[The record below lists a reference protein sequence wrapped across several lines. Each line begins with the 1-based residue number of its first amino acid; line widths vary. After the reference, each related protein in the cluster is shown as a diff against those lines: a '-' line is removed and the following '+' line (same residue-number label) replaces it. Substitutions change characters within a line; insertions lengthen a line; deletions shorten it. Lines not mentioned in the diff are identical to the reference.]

1 MKKPTRSLADRNRD
15 REEAQ
20 AKRIKAFWQA
30 NDQKSR
36 ESRPPQNSPPA
47 SAVTEIGPS
56 EPQIQV
62 QQPVSPVVRE
72 SLTPPTLSVAIG
84 AARLGLQPWAAK
96 LASTLLDR
104 AQDKKISIRLL
115 WPVEIDA
122 LAGLHAVASLSRVL
136 HTDLAGLRT
145 LYYPGTHATWTT
157 LDRLAADRKQ
167 LEQLWQQLYET
178 PPRQMSTSFKE
189 VLDACNEIENY
200 NQSVPQPQL
209 RQLIPS
215 FIYEPRAKKW
225 TDTKNPPLE
234 RLLTKVDRLRRRE
247 MMRSKIEPEWRNPA
261 AAPGALLVLPRGIK
275 RKEIKQALTVKVVGC
290 AVRANVMLV
299 DARGRSAAAD
309 PQSLRRLPDLLR
321 TVYESSGSPM
331 GTLIV
336 TDDPTEYFVLRRRL
350 ADADYS
356 IDGEILAGE
365 GEANEW
371 LAAPHARSADWRPDS
386 RSMINFTVAILDQ
399 QAALLA
405 RQFGKIA
412 EEVREE
418 GAAVEDP
425 FRNAQAF
432 VMSVSSLPG
441 GLVDLESA
449 ETEEREYLTRD
460 LEWARIEGAI
470 GKSVT
475 EGNASTQ
482 RKQIAL
488 AIARVH
494 RHLVDCQN
502 GTPLALKLRE
512 QVNKYAVDSREGLT
526 IVLSTPRNIAVAQR
540 FLSRVLGDKWVA
552 AKTRI
557 DWLTLSQAWIELKSR
572 SGHRRLVLVGLNPKI
587 VRFLVT
593 HPEVPTGTCVLVP
606 LQRAVGVTQTLKG
619 LVSSETLKPYRGRLS
634 GLLKALDHRLVEIN
648 DIETL
653 TRSLESISMSTPRH
667 AAAPSAPPDPK
678 AYRFQLEDGRI
689 VTSTG
694 TLFRYDGIEG
704 DEFSRVQARTIEPG
718 DCIFEMS
725 DEIRDE
731 IEAAI
736 IPPGATVDTS
746 PARKALA
753 LYHFMVKDAVDS
765 RFPATTK
772 QARLRAIQLK
782 MLEIDP
788 ASSDISISKLSYWV
802 NLKDGDS
809 APHGARAFDEFV
821 LFCQVLGIAKDIAA
835 KFWERILRVRFEN
848 QREGR
853 NLNAIYAEILFNPES
868 SEVYRNLSTEVV
880 ARIRAKALDCVFQV
894 VDVQAPTVV

>member
-1 MKKPTRSLADRNRD
+1 VKKPTRSLADQNSDRD
-15 REEAQ
+15 EAQ
-20 AKRIKAFWQA
+20 AKRLKAFWQA
-30 NDQKSR
+30 NNQKSR
-36 ESRPPQNSPPA
+36 ESSPPQNIAPA
-47 SAVTEIGPS
+47 STAAVVDPPKPLPVRDDPS
-56 EPQIQV
+56 RPI
-62 QQPVSPVVRE
+62 RE
-72 SLTPPTLSVAIG
+72 ALTPPTLSVAIG
-84 AARLGLQPWAAK
+84 AVPLELQPWAAE

-104 AQDKKISIRLL
+104 ARDKKISIRLL

-122 LAGLHAVASLSRVL
+122 LAGLHAVASLSRVF

-178 PPRQMSTSFKE
+178 PPRQVSASFKE

-200 NQSVPQPQL
+200 NQAVPPPQL

-215 FIYEPRAKKW
+215 FIYEPVAKQW
-225 TDTKNPPLE
+225 TDTKHPPLE

-247 MMRSKIEPEWRNPA
+247 MMREKIAPEWRDPTT
-261 AAPGALLVLPRGIK
+261 APGALLILPRGIK
-275 RKEIKQALTVKVVGC
+275 RKEIKQALTLKVAGNEL
-290 AVRANVMLV
+290 RAHVLLV
-299 DARGRSAAAD
+299 DARARSAAAD
-309 PQSLRRLPDLLR
+309 PQSLRRLPDFLKL
-321 TVYESSGSPM
+321 VYESNSSTM
-331 GTLIV
+331 GALIV

-350 ADADYS
+350 TDANYP
-356 IDGEILAGE
+356 IDSAILAGE

-371 LAAPHARSADWRPDS
+371 LAAPIAKSVTWRPDD
-386 RSMINFTVAILDQ
+386 RSMINFTVSILDQ

-412 EEVREE
+412 EEVRDE
-418 GAAVEDP
+418 GPAVEDL

-432 VMSVSSLPG
+432 VMSISSLPG

-460 LEWARIEGAI
+460 LEWTRIEGMI
-470 GKSVT
+470 DQSVT

-482 RKQIAL
+482 RKQIAQ
-488 AIARVH
+488 AIGRVH

-502 GTPLALKLRE
+502 GTPLALKLRD
-512 QVNKYAVDSREGLT
+512 QVKKYAVDSRYGLT

-540 FLSRVLGDKWVA
+540 FLSRVLADKWGA
-552 AKTRI
+552 AQSRI

-572 SGHRRLVLVGLNPKI
+572 SSHRRLVLVGLNPKI

-593 HPEVPTGTCVLVP
+593 HPEIPTGTCVLVP

-634 GLLKALDHRLVEIN
+634 GLLKALDDRLAEIH

-653 TRSLESISMSTPRH
+653 TRTLESLSMSTPRH
-667 AAAPSAPPDPK
+667 GAAPSAPADPK

-689 VTSTG
+689 VTATG

-704 DEFSRVQARTIEPG
+704 DEFSRVQARSIERG
-718 DCIFEMS
+718 HCIFEMS

-765 RFPATTK
+765 RFPGATK
-772 QARLRAIQLK
+772 QARLRAIQVK

-788 ASSDISISKLSYWV
+788 ESSDISISKLNYWV

-868 SEVYRNLSTEVV
+868 SEVYRSLSTEIVE
-880 ARIRAKALDCVFQV
+880 RIRAKALDCVFEV
-894 VDVQAPTVV
+894 VDVQMPTVE